1 MSLIGNPVKFGDGPA
16 AVTPP
21 FLFYTTRGTL
31 LAWSHTTVQFFRDGK
46 VADRDQ
52 GGEVRKPARAEGAAS
67 VDKGHVVILRIKK
80 GYPRIDLFW
89 SGFFLSKNIRIR
101 VKA

>member
-1 MSLIGNPVKFGDGPA
+1 MRLIGNPVKFGDGPA

-31 LAWSHTTVQFFRDGK
+31 LAWMYTTVRIFRDGK
-46 VADRDQ
+46 VADR
-52 GGEVRKPARAEGAAS
+52 GGGVRKPARAEGAAS

-80 GYPRIDLFW
+80 GHPRIDLFR
-89 SGFFLSKNIRIR
+89 SGFFW
-101 VKA
+101 